1 MDSKTIAE
9 IFREIAQILEIKG
22 DNPFRIRAYQRAA
35 QRIEDLGDELEKV
48 VLKDELTS
56 LAGIGTDLA
65 SKIKELFST
74 GSLEYYHKLKRD
86 TPEGLLEM
94 LNIQGLGPK
103 TIKRFYQEFKID
115 TISKL
120 EKWAR
125 EGKLGQLEGIKEKTQ
140 NNILKGIEL
149 LKQGSLRTPLLY
161 ALETAQSFLEA
172 LEKIKEIEL
181 IEVAGSL
188 RRRKETVRDIDILV
202 VSKKPSVVMEKFIKS
217 TLVKEILAKG
227 QTKVSV
233 IAGENNIQVDLR
245 VVEKKSFGS
254 SLLYFTGSKAFNIAL
269 RSYAQRKGYKINEYG
284 IFSTKTKEKWLAGKT
299 EKDIF
304 SLLKMSYI
312 APELREDRGEIE
324 AALGG
329 SMPKLVEPTD
339 IKGDL
344 HSHSYYSDG
353 KNSIEEMA
361 QTAKKLGYKY
371 IGISDHSQSL
381 KVAGG
386 LSIREL
392 SASIEEIKKLNQK
405 MKGTFRILA
414 GAEVDISGEG
424 KLDYPDSILKELDF
438 VIAAI
443 HSGFKQSKAQQTKRI
458 VKACNNK
465 YVNIIAHPTGGLW
478 GMRDPYQID
487 LEEVLKAARDNK
499 VALEINCHPQ
509 RYDLNDTSALKAK
522 DAGVKLVVNSD
533 SHSVEQLKLINL
545 GLSVA
550 RRGWLTKN
558 DIVNCLSLDKL
569 LKWLKK

>member
-1 MDSKTIAE
+1 VDSKTIAE